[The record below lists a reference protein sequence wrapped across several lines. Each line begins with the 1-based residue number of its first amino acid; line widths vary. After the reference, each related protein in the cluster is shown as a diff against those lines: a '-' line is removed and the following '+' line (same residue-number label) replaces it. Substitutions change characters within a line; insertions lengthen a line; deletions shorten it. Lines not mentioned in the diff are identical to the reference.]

1 MPRRVITIF
10 AAFFYQIGGVLYH
23 RMMTDRGISDIGATS
38 RYQTPAA
45 RTADLVIHVVG
56 LVLAVV
62 GGAILLVL
70 SAGNELGR
78 FAAIA
83 IYAIGMVMMLAFSL
97 AYNFSGERRRPL
109 LRRLDH
115 AGIFVMIAGSYTPFT
130 TYVLSGAWAWGM
142 TIAVW
147 SIAGLGILGKIFL
160 SRLPDPVWV
169 ALYLAMGWVVVIA
182 GQPIVEGLNRPALIL
197 LAAGGLL
204 YTIGVIFHVNDR
216 RMPFGKPLWH
226 GHVVAA
232 AGLHWAAILIGTVL
246 PMAQ

>member
-1 MPRRVITIF
+1 
-10 AAFFYQIGGVLYH
+10 
-23 RMMTDRGISDIGATS
+23 MMTDLVATS
-38 RYQTPAA
+38 RYPTPAA
-45 RTADLVIHVVG
+45 RTADFVIHLVG
-56 LVLAVV
+56 LALAVV

-70 SAGNELGR
+70 SAGNQMPRL
-78 FAAIA
+78 AAIA

-142 TIAVW
+142 TIAIW

-160 SRLPDPVWV
+160 SRLPEAVWI
-169 ALYLAMGWVVVIA
+169 ALYLAMGWVFVIA
-182 GQPIVEGLNRPALIL
+182 GQPIIEGLSRPALLL

-204 YTIGVIFHVNDR
+204 YTVGVFFHVNDKR
-216 RMPFGKPLWH
+216 IVFGKPLWH
-226 GHVVAA
+226 GHVVAG

-246 PMAQ
+246 PLAR

>member
-1 MPRRVITIF
+1 
-10 AAFFYQIGGVLYH
+10 
-23 RMMTDRGISDIGATS
+23 MMTDLVAIS
-38 RYQTPAA
+38 RYKTPAA

-56 LVLAVV
+56 LALALV

-70 SAGNELGR
+70 SAGKEAGR

-83 IYAIGMVMMLAFSL
+83 IYAVGMVMMLTFSL

-142 TIAVW
+142 TIAIWLV
-147 SIAGLGILGKIFL
+147 AAFGILGKIFL
-160 SRLPDPVWV
+160 SRLPEAVWI
-169 ALYLAMGWVVVIA
+169 ALYLAMGWVFVIA
-182 GQPIVEGLNRPALIL
+182 GQPIIEGLSRPALIL

-204 YTIGVIFHVNDR
+204 YTIGVIFHVNDTR
-216 RMPFGKPLWH
+216 IAFGKPLWH
-226 GHVVAA
+226 GHVVAG

-246 PMAQ
+246 PVAQ

>member
-1 MPRRVITIF
+1 
-10 AAFFYQIGGVLYH
+10 
-23 RMMTDRGISDIGATS
+23 MMTDLAAIP
-38 RYQTPAA
+38 RYPTPAA

-56 LVLAVV
+56 LALAVV

-70 SAGNELGR
+70 SAGNELSR

-83 IYAIGMVMMLAFSL
+83 IYATGMVMMLAFSL
-97 AYNFSGERRRPL
+97 AYNFSGERLRPL

-160 SRLPDPVWV
+160 SRLPDAVWV

-182 GQPIVEGLNRPALIL
+182 AQPIIESLSRPALVL

-204 YTIGVIFHVNDR
+204 YTLGVFFHVNDGR
-216 RMPFGKPLWH
+216 ITFGKSLWH
-226 GHVVAA
+226 GHVVVG
-232 AGLHWAAILIGTVL
+232 AGLHWVAILIGTVL
-246 PMAQ
+246 PVAR